1 MLIIVWWMCDCR
13 GFITLLTVTCSKST
27 IRALEK
33 AVKMCS
39 KLTIETPERLQW
51 QCNKSYCNET
61 SMTTVASE
69 FSYWLISNHLLFS
82 LGSDSYKKIQLFK
95 VHGKKFYGK
104 SPLWDHSYCTYAVFW
119 KFCAGTKWMITI
131 SISWLSFICFFQSR
145 LFYTGEVTN
154 VYVFQLLIV

>member
-1 MLIIVWWMCDCR
+1 MSDGYVWLQGIHYPADSYLFKVNDKNTRKSCKNVFKVNNDNVINLIVMKHVW
-13 GFITLLTVTCSKST
+13 
-27 IRALEK
+27 
-33 AVKMCS
+33 
-39 KLTIETPERLQW
+39 PRLQV
-51 QCNKSYCNET
+51 NSVI
-61 SMTTVASE
+61 S
-69 FSYWLISNHLLFS
+69 LISNHLLFS

-95 VHGKKFYGK
+95 VHGKKFCGK

-119 KFCAGTKWMITI
+119 KFCARTKWMITI